1 MSCTQL
7 SHCFRRFFKEE
18 NAMRSSGIVRKVDN
32 LGRIVIPIE
41 IRRAMS
47 IDVKDPIEISIDGD
61 TIVLR
66 RQQTACALCGS
77 NSDMRRI
84 GDKYIC
90 AQCAQLIRSEFAQAN
105 PSGI

>member
-1 MSCTQL
+1 
-7 SHCFRRFFKEE
+7 
-18 NAMRSSGIVRKVDN
+18 MRSSGIVRKVDN

-90 AQCAQLIRSEFAQAN
+90 AQCAKLIRSEFAQAN